1 MLLVIFLY
9 WLIKCALLVLVNIL
23 SHRFLQESLKINFLS
38 ETVALASITS
48 ISMSIWKEKK
58 PSTC

>member
-1 MLLVIFLY
+1 MLLMIFLY
-9 WLIKCALLVLVNIL
+9 WLIKCALILVNIL
-23 SHRFLQESLKINFLS
+23 SHRFQQESLKINFLS

-48 ISMSIWKEKK
+48 ISTSIWKEKK